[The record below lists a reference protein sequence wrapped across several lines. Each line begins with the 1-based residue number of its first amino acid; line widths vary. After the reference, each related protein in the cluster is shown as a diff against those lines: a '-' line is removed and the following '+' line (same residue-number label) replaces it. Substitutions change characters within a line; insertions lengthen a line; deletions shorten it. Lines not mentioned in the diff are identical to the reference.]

1 MHTQVYR
8 KCLFHLS
15 IVGISISILVGFY
28 DLIFGYIWETIHLIL
43 EVIEMGLDNF
53 IEHTFHLELHE
64 TQLIVFYIMLAIGG
78 ILIYVTWKILV
89 YFCKDFNVNFKS
101 EWLEL
106 KTAIS
111 LDWQALS
118 AFERLILLSVFV
130 LINYLLSFLLF

>member
-15 IVGISISILVGFY
+15 IVGTSISILVGFY
-28 DLIFGYIWETIHLIL
+28 DIIFGYIWETIHLIL

-78 ILIYVTWKILV
+78 TLIYVTWKILV

-118 AFERLILLSVFV
+118 TIERVIFFSVFV